1 MSWVDVIFLDE
12 NYIEVEA
19 KEHTIA
25 AGKVSEDGR
34 IYAPTRSSMLIEI
47 AEENIQDIKYVN
59 YIASFETSSQTEYNK
74 IYSDYA
80 ISVQIIAKY
89 KSTIGE

>member
-1 MSWVDVIFLDE
+1 
-12 NYIEVEA
+12 
-19 KEHTIA
+19 
-25 AGKVSEDGR
+25 
-34 IYAPTRSSMLIEI
+34 MLIEI

-80 ISVQIIAKY
+80 IAVQIIAKY
-89 KSTIGE
+89 NSIIGE